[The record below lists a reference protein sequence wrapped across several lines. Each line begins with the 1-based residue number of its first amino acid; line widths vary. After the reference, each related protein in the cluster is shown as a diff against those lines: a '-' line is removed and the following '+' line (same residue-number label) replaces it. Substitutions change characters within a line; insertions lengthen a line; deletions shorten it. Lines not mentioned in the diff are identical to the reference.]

1 MADFGVFIFATDY
14 SIGPVDFSLAA
25 EARGFES
32 VFLPEHTHIPASRV
46 TPWPGGADLPREYWH
61 THDPFIALGAAA
73 AVTKTIKLGTGISL
87 VTERDPIVLAKEAA
101 TLDFLSDG
109 RLLMGVGAGWNVEE
123 MSNHGTDFS
132 ARWAILRERIK
143 AIRTIWTEEEAEYHG
158 QYVDFDSIWS
168 YPKPKQ
174 QGGPKILI
182 GASSKWTPSRIAEYG
197 DGWFPIYQNQARA
210 QSQGSLDYR
219 DFIDR
224 VRQEWKLAER
234 SGDPDLTVFGVGPK
248 PDIVKELVEIG
259 FNRIVFGLPSGA
271 ADEVLPL
278 LDRYA
283 AIGHEINC

>member
-32 VFLPEHTHIPASRV
+32 VFFPEHTHIPANRL
-46 TPWPGGADLPREYWH
+46 TPWPGGTDLPREYWH

-73 AVTKTIKLGTGISL
+73 AVTNTIKLGTGISL

-123 MSNHGTDFS
+123 MRNHGTEFA

-158 QYVDFDSIWS
+158 QYVDFDPIWS

-174 QGGPKILI
+174 AGGPKILI
-182 GASSKWTPSRIAEYG
+182 GASSKWTPPRIAEYG

-210 QSQGSLDYR
+210 RSQGLLDYR
-219 DFIDR
+219 EFIGR
-224 VRQEWKLAER
+224 VLEEWKLADR
-234 SGDPDLTVFGVGPK
+234 SGTPDLTVFGVGPK
-248 PDIVKELVEIG
+248 PDIVKELIDIG
-259 FNRIVFGLPSGA
+259 FNRIVFGLPSGN

-283 AIGHEINC
+283 AIGHGVNS